1 MIIHFFLPKKPQS
14 MIFSWPGNLMAETS
28 KIMVLL
34 GERFRKIDWP
44 ESGVRK
50 SPRFGRSSD
59 LSFQME

>member
-1 MIIHFFLPKKPQS
+1 
-14 MIFSWPGNLMAETS
+14 MAETS

-44 ESGVRK
+44 ESGFRK